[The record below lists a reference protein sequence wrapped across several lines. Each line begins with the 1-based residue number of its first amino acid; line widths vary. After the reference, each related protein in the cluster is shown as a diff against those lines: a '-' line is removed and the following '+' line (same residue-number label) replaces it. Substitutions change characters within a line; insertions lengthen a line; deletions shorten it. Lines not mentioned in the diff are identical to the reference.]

1 LLTTPLSVQK
11 DLNQSE
17 DLIFDDDNLEVIID
31 DQNLED
37 ILVEDSLN
45 NDLVLAIN
53 LKKVLPDL
61 NILCINSTASKKFRE
76 EVLMYINQ

>member
-17 DLIFDDDNLEVIID
+17 NSIID
-31 DQNLED
+31 DESLED

-45 NDLVLAIN
+45 NDQVLAIN
-53 LKKVLPDL
+53 LKEALPDL
-61 NILCINSTASKKFRE
+61 NILSINSTASKVFRE
-76 EVLMYINQ
+76 EVLMYINK